1 MNCLQKAQETNQHDN
16 IGIYINHIVL
26 AYLFKPMVLNLFE
39 PDAHFG
45 TFSKFA
51 AY

>member
-1 MNCLQKAQETNQHDN
+1 MKCLQNAQEKIQHDN
-16 IGIYINHIVL
+16 IGIHINHIVL

-39 PDAHFG
+39 PDAHFE